1 MSESLQKTVLDKAL
15 VLLEM
20 LSRDGT
26 PVRLTT
32 LSRRTG
38 LPKSTVCRLLA
49 VMVAHGIVAREE
61 STYVL
66 GGRLFDLAA
75 ADDARLVRPVRRLVL
90 PRLIDL
96 HAVVGGMIGIATRR
110 NDEILYLDMVHGYA
124 QTVVSP
130 RVPGREDSRCVFI
143 CKMLLGGEEDLLRF
157 ALTELRGSGNPHML
171 MSVTTLDWP
180 SAGGRQEGR
189 ARAAVA
195 APVFG
200 RGEQVVAALGTEHR
214 RDAFDEKAVTD
225 EVQRAAS
232 ALSVTFRR
240 AGIHTASH
248 LLDVYY
254 RPTPMVGKNAAQL
267 PAGPVNP

>member
-1 MSESLQKTVLDKAL
+1 MAEDFHGTVLDKAL

-20 LSRDGT
+20 LGRDGA

-38 LPKSTVCRLLA
+38 LPKSTACRLLA

-66 GGRLFDLAA
+66 GERLFDLAA
-75 ADDARLVRPVRRLVL
+75 AGDARLVRPVRRLVL
-90 PRLIDL
+90 PHLIDL
-96 HAVVGGMIGIATRR
+96 HAIIGGVIGFAIRR
-110 NDEILYLDMVHGYA
+110 NDEILYLDTVHGYA

-130 RVPGREDSRCVFI
+130 RVPGREDSRCVAI
-143 CKMLLGGEEDLLRF
+143 CKMLLGGKNDPLRF
-157 ALTELRGSGNPHML
+157 AFTDQRDAGGSQI
-171 MSVTTLDWP
+171 MSVTALDRP
-180 SAGGRQEGR
+180 PVSARPEAP

-200 RGEQVVAALGTEHR
+200 RGERLIAALGTEHR
-214 RDAFDEKAVTD
+214 RDAFDEKAVAD
-225 EVQRAAS
+225 EVQRVAS

-240 AGIHTASH
+240 AGILTASH
-248 LLDVYY
+248 LLDAYY
-254 RPTPMVGKNAAQL
+254 RPVVTVGRNAAQP
-267 PAGPVNP
+267 PAGLANP